1 MLRYPRVGDEVA
13 TTKPTTTSLW
23 GTAVRPGARAVVLSV
38 GYIRTTVKLD
48 TGSGFVT
55 TTVPTTSL
63 RVIRRNVC
71 EDRFIERGQVVHAAR
86 LGVALVMIAPFVIFA
101 IRYVV
106 VTGGTDGLI
115 ETIALGLIQ
124 SVLDVIQ
131 MAISTPVGTGVYLV
145 VGWALWRFA
154 FPK

>member
-23 GTAVRPGARAVVLSV
+23 GSTVRPGAPAVVLSV
-38 GYIRTTVKLD
+38 GFTRTTVKLD

-55 TTVPTTSL
+55 TTVPTASL
-63 RVIRRNVC
+63 RVIRRSVG
-71 EDRFIERGQVVHAAR
+71 EERFTERGQVMHLAR
-86 LGVALVMIAPFVIFA
+86 LGVALVMIAPFVIFTVK
-101 IRYVV
+101 YVIA
-106 VTGGTDGLI
+106 TGGTNGLV
-115 ETIALGLIQ
+115 ETVALGLVQ
-124 SVLDVIQ
+124 SVLDVVQ
-131 MAISTPVGTGVYLV
+131 MAITAPVGTAIYLL